1 MIRHDWD
8 WNCGG
13 IPIGTRIFWTSLTLP
28 DPLVGALVFLK
39 PQPAALMLVIL
50 MVSDAAQNT
59 WIIHRYGGKGWMVT
73 DQWIFLIFVLFTISF
88 VWRAAPGCDHP

>member
-1 MIRHDWD
+1 
-8 WNCGG
+8 
-13 IPIGTRIFWTSLTLP
+13 
-28 DPLVGALVFLK
+28 
-39 PQPAALMLVIL
+39 MLVIL